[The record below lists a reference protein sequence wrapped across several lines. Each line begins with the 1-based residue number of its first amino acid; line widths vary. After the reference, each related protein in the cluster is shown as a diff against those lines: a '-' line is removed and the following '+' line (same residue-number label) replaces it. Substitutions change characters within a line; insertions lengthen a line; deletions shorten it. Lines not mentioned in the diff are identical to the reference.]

1 MESGI
6 PELSLVE
13 VAVSVIRQ
21 DLLQLSDDIRVL

>member
-1 MESGI
+1 MGSGI

>member
-6 PELSLVE
+6 PELSFIE
-13 VAVSVIRQ
+13 IAGSVIRK

>member
-13 VAVSVIRQ
+13 VAGSVIRK